1 MIAGAN
7 PQNCTRLQLGSWTA
21 KLCAVLG
28 LFCFSKGCDKMSDR
42 PFAHLHCH
50 TTYSTLDG
58 ATRLKD
64 LIAKVKDTGM
74 NAVATTDHGN
84 MYGALEFYNACRE
97 AEINPIV
104 GLEAYI
110 APGSRFDRSGASR
123 QKEAAN
129 HLTLLAMNRTGFYNL
144 VQLTSKAYLE
154 GFYYKPRIDKTLLE
168 ECNDGIICL
177 SGCASGELSQLML
190 QDRMDEA
197 EELTEWYAKVFG
209 DRFYMEIQNAGIQ
222 IQKDCMDMTVD
233 MANKKGLPL
242 VATNDAHYL
251 NKEDWVAQDVLLCI
265 STLSLRSDEKRMKM
279 KTDQLF
285 VRTPEE
291 MYDAFPGFEDA
302 VARSQEIA
310 DRCDIQLDKNP
321 KHYPVFEPPGEIS
334 DSEYLRQLCIEAIPE
349 RYADGTPEGFQERL
363 DYELSVIERMGYS
376 SYFLIVW
383 DFVRFAKDNK
393 IPCGARGSAAGA
405 VVTYLLSISNVCP
418 LKYDLLFER
427 FLDPNRA
434 EPPDIDIDFCR
445 DGRQKVIDY
454 TKEKYGEDCVCQI
467 GTFGTLKAKAAL
479 RDVARAFGF
488 PPPRI
493 NEIAKMIPDEL
504 GIKLKDAV
512 KKSVELSDL
521 VKSDSEVA
529 EVVEIAQR
537 LEGMVRNVGTHAAGV
552 VVGNGPLIE
561 LLPLQRI
568 AGKEDLISQWDGP
581 HVEMAGL
588 LKMDFLGLRNLTILD
603 KSVKNVERS
612 TGKKIDPAKF
622 PLDDAKTFAL
632 LQRGETKGVFQ
643 FESGGIRDLL
653 IKMRPDTFADIIA
666 TSALYR
672 PGPLEGGMVM
682 DYVDVKNKRKEPAKI
697 HPVVDEVLEE
707 TYGVMVYQEQI
718 MRILNRVGGLGL
730 REAYK
735 CIKAISKKSLEI
747 IAKFKSEYI
756 EGAKER
762 DIDVKIADS
771 LFTLIEKFAGYGF
784 NKSHSTAYG
793 LVSYQTAYLKA
804 HHPSEF
810 MAALL
815 SCGMESSDRI
825 SEHTDDARR
834 QNIDI
839 VAPDVNRSFVEFAV
853 DHSDQSAAESSEDSR
868 RRVLFGLGAI
878 KGLGEEAMGALVDAR
893 EKEGPFKNIFDLAE
907 RVDSKGMSKGVLEVL
922 IKAGALDN
930 FGPNRGQHMAV
941 IERAIGSAVQ
951 KARDKS
957 RGQRSLFGD
966 DSPGGGDDEFDVVLP
981 EADEWTQSQRLAAEK
996 EVYGFYLTSHPL
1008 TQVADRLNQLTQHSI
1023 RQIAEMED
1031 GDDVLIGGMI
1041 SSIKLAVTRKPSR
1054 NGQSRYANFDFEDST
1069 GTVRC
1074 IIWPEDYARSE
1085 EKVRPEALCVVKG
1098 RVDRRGR
1105 EPNVIVNQLMTLEEA
1120 EKEFTTHLAINFK
1133 LGFHNDNDIQRTKEV
1148 LGRFAG
1154 KTNVVLFVDSSD
1166 DQIEGGKL
1174 RYTLMPPQD
1183 LRVSCGQE
1191 LIDELT
1197 QIIGRENF
1205 KFMSNQK
1212 RKNPVGA

>member
-1 MIAGAN
+1 MDA
-7 PQNCTRLQLGSWTA
+7 THS
-21 KLCAVLG
+21 
-28 LFCFSKGCDKMSDR
+28 SDSTTGIVQR

-64 LIAKVKDTGM
+64 LIAKVKGSGM

-84 MYGALEFYNACRE
+84 MYGAFEFYNSCRK

-110 APGSRFDRSGASR
+110 APGSRFDRTGASR

-129 HLTLLAMNRTGFYNL
+129 HLTLLATNRTGFYNL
-144 VQLTSKAYLE
+144 IELTSKAYLE
-154 GFYYKPRIDKTLLE
+154 GFYYKPRIDKQLLE
-168 ECNDGIICL
+168 ECNEGIICL

-197 EELTEWYAKVFG
+197 ERLTEWYANVFG

-251 NKEDWVAQDVLLCI
+251 NKEDSVAQDVLLCI
-265 STLSLRSDEKRMKM
+265 STLSLRSDENRMKM

-310 DRCDIQLDKNP
+310 DRCDIQLDKDP
-321 KHYPVFEPPGEIS
+321 KHYPVFTAPDKMT
-334 DSEYLRQLCIEAIPE
+334 DSEYLRHLCVEAIPE
-349 RYADGTPEGFQERL
+349 RYADGTPEGFDDRL

-383 DFVRFAKDNK
+383 DFVRFAMDND

-405 VVTYLLSISNVCP
+405 VVTYLLRISNVCP

-454 TKEKYGEDCVCQI
+454 TKEKYGHDSVCQI
-467 GTFGTLKAKAAL
+467 GTFGTLKAKAAV

-488 PPPRI
+488 PAPRI

-504 GIKLKDAV
+504 GIKIKDAV

-521 VKSDSEVA
+521 VNADAEVA
-529 EVVEIAQR
+529 EVMEIAHR

-561 LLPLQRI
+561 RLPLQRI
-568 AGKEDLISQWDGP
+568 TGKEDLISQWDGP

-588 LKMDFLGLRNLTILD
+588 LKMDFLGLRNLTILH
-603 KSVKNVERS
+603 KTVKNVERS
-612 TGKKIDPAKF
+612 TGETIDPLTF
-622 PLDDAKTFAL
+622 PLDDPKTYAL
-632 LQRGETKGVFQ
+632 LQRGETKGIFQ

-653 IKMRPDTFADIIA
+653 TKMRPDTFNDIIA

-682 DYVDVKNKRKEPAKI
+682 DYVDVKNKRKQPTKI

-707 TYGVMVYQEQI
+707 TYGVMVYQEQV

-735 CIKAISKKSLEI
+735 CIKAISKKKLEI
-747 IAKFKSEYI
+747 IAKFKTEYI
-756 EGAKER
+756 DGAIER

-793 LVSYQTAYLKA
+793 LVSYQTAFLKA
-804 HHPSEF
+804 HYPAEF

-834 QNIDI
+834 QKIDI

-853 DHSDQSAAESSEDSR
+853 DHSNATGSEEADITASDAGFEGA
-868 RRVLFGLGAI
+868 RVLFGLGAV
-878 KGLGEEAMGALVDAR
+878 KGLGEEAMTALVDAR
-893 EKEGPFKNIFDLAE
+893 EKDGPFKNIFDLAE
-907 RVDSKGMSKGVLEVL
+907 RVDPKGMSKGVLEVL
-922 IKAGALDN
+922 IKAGALDQ
-930 FGPNRGQHMAV
+930 FGPNRGQHSAV
-941 IERAIGSAVQ
+941 IERAIGSAAQ
-951 KARDKS
+951 KAKDKA

-966 DSPGGGDDEFDVVLP
+966 DSPGGEDDDHDVVLP
-981 EADEWTQSQRLAAEK
+981 EADDWTQAQKLAAEK

-1008 TQVADRLNQLTQHSI
+1008 TQVADRLNRMIQHTI
-1023 RQIAEMED
+1023 RQVGDMED

-1041 SSIKLAVTRKPSR
+1041 SSIKLAATRKPSR
-1054 NGQSRYANFDFEDST
+1054 NGNSRYANFDFEDST

-1074 IIWPEDYARSE
+1074 IIWPEDYSRVE
-1085 EKVRPEALCVVKG
+1085 EKIKPEALCVIKG

-1105 EPNVIVNQLMTLEEA
+1105 EPNVIVNQFYTLEEA

-1133 LGFHNDNDIQRTKEV
+1133 LGFHNDNDIQRAKEV
-1148 LGRFAG
+1148 LGRFVG
-1154 KTNVVLFVDSSD
+1154 KTNVVLFVDSKD
-1166 DQIEGGKL
+1166 DKVEGGKL
-1174 RYTLMPPQD
+1174 RYTLMPPQEF
-1183 LRVSCGQE
+1183 RVACGTEMIEE
-1191 LIDELT
+1191 LS
-1197 QIIGRENF
+1197 QAIGRENF
-1205 KFMSNQK
+1205 KFMSNVK
-1212 RKNPVGA
+1212 RKKPVGA